1 MQSASHRS
9 SKRDGSL
16 RTSSI
21 EFELEQ
27 LLAIGDSSEGGE
39 DIGTEALNDKPR
51 KTKKI
56 QYKHRTDDSKEA
68 NDDVHSRKSAQS
80 KKSTRSKRSYR
91 DKNISGNSSRSQKD
105 AADDSLKDEDSKSP
119 KPNRSRGSKSPKPN
133 RNSKDSRKIK
143 YRSKEPDTREERD
156 RDARSHR
163 SKDSKGSR
171 VSRRSGHRKPNRSKA
186 IADERTSSR
195 KSEIPSHFNEDKD
208 AKIEITKTRS
218 YSKTN
223 SFSKQ
228 KALRRRSWS
237 FDDFENNQWSS
248 SEDEEDV
255 DVGLNDEEDIEF
267 GEDELGLND
276 VDDIDDEDHLAAS
289 SDRDRNARRRRHI
302 IRENKSMEHR
312 RAPQENLKRASST
325 GGLDARK
332 HHINSRHAQ
341 RNSGEN
347 LIEGD
352 MILGDPSRRAPLSR
366 SKANHVFSSSLLQKR
381 GGDRKAPPTR
391 SESSDFAECFR
402 NQGPAQKPDRL
413 MTRKHHS
420 DHSSLESKGEDDED
434 NPFEVTYQSYN
445 ATNNWD
451 PFASEDTTD
460 QKSDDAKER
469 RGNLRPTKSGGLLQ
483 NSSKD
488 TISRLRVGAN
498 FRKASSI
505 SNMGA
510 NHGASGDLPNSQG
523 SLSASTGITNNSN
536 DPGEASKTERE
547 KQRRADYKK
556 SIVAAAI
563 VGRRLS
569 SNAPR
574 PQRQARTVR
583 SSFEE
588 SVKQLEGALQS
599 AR

>member
-1 MQSASHRS
+1 MQSASHQS
-9 SKRDGSL
+9 SKQDGSL
-16 RTSSI
+16 TTSSI
-21 EFELEQ
+21 ELELEQ
-27 LLAIGDSSEGGE
+27 LLAIGDSGEGGE

-51 KTKKI
+51 KSKKI
-56 QYKHRTDDSKEA
+56 QYKHRADDSKET
-68 NDDVHSRKSAQS
+68 NEDSHSRKSAQS

-91 DKNISGNSSRSQKD
+91 DKNISGTSSRSKKYSTD
-105 AADDSLKDEDSKSP
+105 GSLKDDDSKSP
-119 KPNRSRGSKSPKPN
+119 NPNRSEGSKSPKPN
-133 RNSKDSRKIK
+133 MNSRDSRKIK
-143 YRSKEPDTREERD
+143 YMSKEPETTEERD
-156 RDARSHR
+156 RDHR

-186 IADERTSSR
+186 IASERTSFR
-195 KSEIPSHFNEDKD
+195 KSEIPSHFNKD
-208 AKIEITKTRS
+208 GVAKID
-218 YSKTN
+218 SKRF

-228 KALRRRSWS
+228 KAMRRRSWS
-237 FDDFENNQWSS
+237 FDDFENNKWSS

-255 DVGLNDEEDIEF
+255 EVGLNDKEHIEF
-267 GEDELGLND
+267 GLNDEDDLGLND
-276 VDDIDDEDHLAAS
+276 ADDIDDEDLLVAS
-289 SDRDRNARRRRHI
+289 SGRDQNARRRRHI
-302 IRENKSMEHR
+302 IRENKSIEHR
-312 RAPQENLKRASST
+312 RAPQGSLKRASST

-332 HHINSRHAQ
+332 HHINSRHPR
-341 RNSGEN
+341 RNSGAKA
-347 LIEGD
+347 IEGD

-366 SKANHVFSSSLLQKR
+366 SKSNHVFSSSLLQKR

-391 SESSDFAECFR
+391 NESSDFAEYLR
-402 NQGPAQKPDRL
+402 NQGPAQKPDQL

-445 ATNNWD
+445 ATNDWD
-451 PFASEDTTD
+451 PFASEDTAEE
-460 QKSDDAKER
+460 KLDDAKER
-469 RGNLRPTKSGGLLQ
+469 MGNLRPTRSCRLLQ

-498 FRKASSI
+498 VRKASSI
-505 SNMGA
+505 SNMGT
-510 NHGASGDLPNSQG
+510 NHGASGDLPYSQG
-523 SLSASTGITNNSN
+523 NVSASTGITNNSN

-569 SNAPR
+569 SNVPR

-583 SSFEE
+583 YSFEE